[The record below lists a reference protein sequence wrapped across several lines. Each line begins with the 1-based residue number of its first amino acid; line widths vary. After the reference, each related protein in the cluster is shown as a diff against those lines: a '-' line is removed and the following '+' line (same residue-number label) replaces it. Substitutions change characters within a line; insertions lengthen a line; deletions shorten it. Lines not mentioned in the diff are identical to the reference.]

1 MTIQEILDK
10 VESYPPCPLVE
21 ITGGEP
27 LLQDETPFLAKKLLE
42 QNKTVLIET
51 NGSLDISRV
60 DSRCIK
66 ILDIKCPSS
75 LMMSNNAFGNLQ
87 QINPNDQIKFV
98 VKNRNDFDFAM
109 NTIKLLPHDFP
120 ISNVLFSP
128 VSGVLSPDIL
138 SRWILED
145 GLGVRIH
152 LQLHKIIWP
161 DKDRGV

>member
-10 VESYPPCPLVE
+10 VESYPCSLVE

-27 LLQDETPFLAKKLLE
+27 LLQDETSFLVKKLLE

-51 NGSLDISRV
+51 NGSMDVSGL

-75 LMMSNNAFGNLQ
+75 RMNSKNVLGNLQ
-87 QINPNDQIKFV
+87 QLNPNDQIKFV
-98 VKNRNDFDFAM
+98 IKNSDDFDFAK
-109 NTIKLLPHDFP
+109 NIIKLLPPDFP
-120 ISNVLFSP
+120 LSNVLFSP
-128 VSGVLSPDIL
+128 VSGEFSPDIL
-138 SRWILED
+138 SRWILE
-145 GLGVRIH
+145 GGIGVRIH
-152 LQLHKIIWP
+152 LQLHKILWP